1 MSVSE
6 KSDLLIVP
14 VKPAN
19 NAARAVAESVEGS
32 SWANGNARLQN
43 RVRTQSREAQSHA
56 QDRIRET
63 VNRNRKDRLTALLHH
78 ITVDVLRAAFFAL
91 SKDAAPGTDGV
102 TWDAYAEGSMTSSP
116 IFIVACNWERIERCP
131 LAEGTYPRQ
140 TANNGRS
147 ALLPW
152 KTRSFRQR

>member
-78 ITVDVLRAAFFAL
+78 ITVDVLRAAFFA
-91 SKDAAPGTDGV
+91 A
-102 TWDAYAEGSMTSSP
+102 
-116 IFIVACNWERIERCP
+116 
-131 LAEGTYPRQ
+131 
-140 TANNGRS
+140 
-147 ALLPW
+147 
-152 KTRSFRQR
+152 